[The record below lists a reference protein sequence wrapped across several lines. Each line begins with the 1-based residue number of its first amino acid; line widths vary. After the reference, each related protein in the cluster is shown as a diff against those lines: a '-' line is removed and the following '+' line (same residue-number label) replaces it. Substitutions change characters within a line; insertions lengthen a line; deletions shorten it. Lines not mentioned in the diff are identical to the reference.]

1 MICLP
6 CSFFLIELRKVSKKI
21 NVDIYFLGEERG
33 PPMCQHIKSW
43 YEFCLTQ

>member
-6 CSFFLIELRKVSKKI
+6 CSFFLDRYEKCLKI
-21 NVDIYFLGEERG
+21 NIKIFGEEHG
-33 PPMCQHIKSW
+33 PSMCKHLKEW